1 MKLIKVDQQYDRQI
15 CQALDMTMMDDYEE
29 QEEDQEASSEHK
41 VADVEAPSND
51 EIMQVD
57 FKSVKFIFD

>member
-1 MKLIKVDQQYDRQI
+1 
-15 CQALDMTMMDDYEE
+15 MTMMDDYEE